1 MSVGLILDGL
11 LFLIVLLFMPI
22 GFWRG
27 AVREAFVGAA
37 ILLGAAVANAWSSP
51 LGNHLASAFGRS
63 EARASFGAAVAAL
76 VLTTL
81 SLGYGAGFALGW
93 GDSTLLGRLGGA
105 MLAACNGALLV
116 GFSLA
121 FVERYLLAQPGGG
134 SLDDGLVAGIFL
146 HRFGWVLAGVGL
158 VGFVTVITAA
168 VLRWFETDA
177 AHQPLAEPAA
187 VPWQPV
193 RPVRV
198 PRDADAGK
206 YEPPVSGAPAPPMP
220 PMTIVTSDQ
229 RSPRTTAGGWSTNA
243 ASSETSGTPRA
254 ARHQREPDRSLVS
267 VIGEHRRGAA
277 GANRSVRAP
286 SLREQPPSSP
296 QRPTSTNVTP
306 FPSVPATPVT
316 DYSSSA
322 AGTGGRCLTCGFRL
336 RSSESYC
343 PECGAAV

>member
-11 LFLIVLLFMPI
+11 LSLIILLFMPI

-37 ILLGAAVANAWSSP
+37 ILLGAAVANAWSGF
-51 LGNHLASAFGRS
+51 LGDHVAGAFGRS
-63 EARASFGAAVAAL
+63 EARTSFIAAVAAL
-76 VLTTL
+76 MLTTL
-81 SLGYGAGFALGW
+81 CLGYGAGFALGR

-121 FVERYLLAQPGGG
+121 FVERYLLAQPGAGA
-134 SLDDGLVAGIFL
+134 LDDGLVAGIFL

-158 VGFVTVITAA
+158 AGFVSVVTAA
-168 VLRWFETDA
+168 VFRWFETDA
-177 AHQPLAEPAA
+177 MHQPLVEPAA

-206 YEPPVSGAPAPPMP
+206 YEPPVTDAPASHLPS
-220 PMTIVTSDQ
+220 MTIVANDQ
-229 RSPRTTAGGWSTNA
+229 RSSRTTALQWPTNA
-243 ASSETSGTPRA
+243 DSSEGSRLSRT
-254 ARHQREPDRSLVS
+254 ARHQREPDGSFVS
-267 VIGEHRRGAA
+267 AIGVHRRGAA
-277 GANRSVRAP
+277 GANTSVRAP
-286 SLREQPPSSP
+286 SLREPPASSP
-296 QRPTSTNVTP
+296 RRPPSTNVTP
-306 FPSVPATPVT
+306 FPSVPAASPM
-316 DYSSSA
+316 DHPSSA
-322 AGTGGRCLTCGFRL
+322 TSTSGRCLTCGFRL
-336 RSSESYC
+336 RSGDTYC